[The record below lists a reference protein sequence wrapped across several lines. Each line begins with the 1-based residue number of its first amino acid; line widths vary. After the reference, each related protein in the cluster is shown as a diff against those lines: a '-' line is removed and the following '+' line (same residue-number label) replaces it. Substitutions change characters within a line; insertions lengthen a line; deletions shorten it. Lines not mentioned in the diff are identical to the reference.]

1 MKGGHRGS
9 EFINMKIPCKIYEK
23 DTVGAKRQRK
33 LKDSRGTTFYPDQ
46 VEDYWALLLEKAFA
60 KFVGGYMN
68 LEGGCPRWAVT
79 YLSGGITTHDEIT
92 ESFSIQNAVSNNLLM
107 MIMKYYVS

>member
-1 MKGGHRGS
+1 
-9 EFINMKIPCKIYEK
+9 
-23 DTVGAKRQRK
+23 
-33 LKDSRGTTFYPDQ
+33 
-46 VEDYWALLLEKAFA
+46 
-60 KFVGGYMN
+60 MN

-107 MIMKYYVS
+107 IIILCVVKLFL

>member
-1 MKGGHRGS
+1 MK
-9 EFINMKIPCKIYEK
+9 
-23 DTVGAKRQRK
+23 GAKRQRK

-79 YLSGGITTHDEIT
+79 YLSGQGSQDEDVRPGLEANAGRSASRDPGIRR
-92 ESFSIQNAVSNNLLM
+92 
-107 MIMKYYVS
+107 YYNS

>member
-1 MKGGHRGS
+1 
-9 EFINMKIPCKIYEK
+9 
-23 DTVGAKRQRK
+23 
-33 LKDSRGTTFYPDQ
+33 
-46 VEDYWALLLEKAFA
+46 LEKAFA

-92 ESFSIQNAVSNNLLM
+92 DSFSIQNAVSNNLLM
-107 MIMKYYVS
+107 TMNYEILFVVKLFL

>member
-1 MKGGHRGS
+1 MDQTVWGS
-9 EFINMKIPCKIYEK
+9 
-23 DTVGAKRQRK
+23 Q

-46 VEDYWALLLEKAFA
+46 VSDYWALLLEKAFA

-92 ESFSIQNAVSNNLLM
+92 ESFSVQNAVSTIKNWPSHSL
-107 MIMKYYVS
+107 

>member
-1 MKGGHRGS
+1 MVFPNEHTYFQVNHS
-9 EFINMKIPCKIYEK
+9 LF
-23 DTVGAKRQRK
+23 K
-33 LKDSRGTTFYPDQ
+33 LAFARTKSVRRSLGKENARGTTFYPDQ

-92 ESFSIQNAVSNNLLM
+92 ESFSVQNAVSTTL
-107 MIMKYYVS
+107 